1 MILQLL
7 SNTPHSIFAYCELGT
22 AVILMQ
28 NGVYSAS
35 ALVSKYPNNTFYALE
50 NDWLASG
57 LIVQKN
63 VSLIS
68 AAQWVDLCARHHPVI
83 TIQE

>member
-7 SNTPHSIFAYCELGT
+7 SNTPCSVFAYCELGS

-28 NGVYSAS
+28 SGVYSA
-35 ALVSKYPNNTFYALE
+35 ATLVSKYPNNTFYALE

-57 LIVQKN
+57 LIVHEN

-68 AAQWVDLCARHHPVI
+68 AFQWVDLCAKHHPVI